1 MAIAAWLGTLLLAAA
16 QPPAGE
22 AGAAA
27 PAVNHV
33 PAVAGLEGVDA
44 DLQAGRFA
52 AARQRIERV
61 LRGRLPGPVV
71 RDLQKLRGEI
81 LLSEDQRDQAMAAFA
96 AAEAVA
102 PRDPAVA
109 LYELDLAYGRGD
121 PLLAVAAVDHL
132 IERFP
137 EAARMAEPTRIVPLI
152 TWLRQNQRAR
162 DADTLLIRLAG
173 IGFGGDNLATR
184 DNFAIE
190 AAAGAAA
197 AGRLDEARAL
207 ARRVHSRQE
216 LTMALTER
224 RFSAL
229 WPDIEAQVGPHMAA
243 AEATAIS
250 EAEATAA
257 RHPDSV
263 AARHGLMKAY
273 YLAGRYAG
281 ADRVGAAF
289 AATSAAMGAI
299 DEAGGWLVNDHALVL
314 YAMGRGDAAD
324 ARFAAMRVIDIAQH
338 GWLISMVINRLE
350 LLVRDHRWDRA
361 LPLLDDAAALSE
373 VYGSPYARQLTRRL
387 KLCTLHALGHDD
399 EAEAL
404 LAVLRAHETESPG
417 SLIDALICLGRVD
430 EAEPVLVRWLGRTGE
445 AGAAID
451 SLQPAGAGRSSDPS
465 IWTQGWEQLRER
477 PAVRQALAAVGR
489 TLPEAYWPRPAAE

>member
-1 MAIAAWLGTLLLAAA
+1 MTIAAAWTALLLAAA

-22 AGAAA
+22 VAASV
-27 PAVNHV
+27 PAANHV

-44 DLQAGRFA
+44 ELEAGRFA
-52 AARQRIERV
+52 VARQRIERV
-61 LRGRLPGPVV
+61 LRRRLPPGVV

-81 LLSEDQRDQAMAAFA
+81 LLSEGRREQAMAAFA

-102 PRDPAVA
+102 PGDPAVA
-109 LYELDLAYGRGD
+109 RYELDLAYGRGD
-121 PLLAVAAVDHL
+121 PLLAMAAVERL
-132 IERFP
+132 IARFP
-137 EAARMAEPTRIVPLI
+137 EAARTLEPTRIVPLI
-152 TWLRQNQRAR
+152 SWLRQNQRGP

-224 RFSAL
+224 RFSAI
-229 WPDIEAQVGPHMAA
+229 WPDIEAQVGPHMAL
-243 AEATAIS
+243 AEAAAVS

-257 RHPDSV
+257 QHPDSV

-273 YLAGRYAG
+273 YLAGRYAD

-289 AATSAAMGAI
+289 AAAPAAMAAL
-299 DEAGGWLVNDHALVL
+299 DEAGGWFVNDHALVL
-314 YAMGRGDAAD
+314 YAMGRSEAAD
-324 ARFAAMRVIDIAQH
+324 ARFAAMRAIDIAQR

-350 LLVRDHRWDRA
+350 LIVRDRRWDRA
-361 LPLLDDAAALSE
+361 LPLLDDAAALAE

-387 KLCTLHALGHDD
+387 KLCALHASGH
-399 EAEAL
+399 ESEVEAL
-404 LAVLRAHETESPG
+404 LAVLRAHETDSPG
-417 SLIDALICLGRVD
+417 SLIDALICLGRID

-445 AGAAID
+445 AGPAID
-451 SLQPAGAGRSSDPS
+451 SLQPPGAGRSSDPS
-465 IWTQGWEQLRER
+465 IWTEGWEQLRQR
-477 PAVRQALAAVGR
+477 PAVLHAFEAVGR
-489 TLPEAYWPRPAAE
+489 TLPEAYWPSPAAD